1 MSLIVIEG
9 KRGETVKGE
18 EVHLRALERRKQGR
32 GRWET
37 TGITEE
43 GGSVGSKDGLQHRDI
58 GKGKIYL
65 PRQWSWVC
73 WCHSQRKAAR
83 PETSVCHPS

>member
-37 TGITEE
+37 RDGITEE
-43 GGSVGSKDGLQHRDI
+43 GGSVGSKDALQHM
-58 GKGKIYL
+58 
-65 PRQWSWVC
+65 Q
-73 WCHSQRKAAR
+73 
-83 PETSVCHPS
+83 T